1 MGWSAHTDAV
11 TRYVSAP
18 ARGAEASAAIGSKK
32 ATPGSREGLPGLVAV
47 SPARP
52 ADDATSVSIS
62 RMYSSPCSSR
72 TIFAARQA
80 REIQATGLVDPPP
93 GVTPMRH
100 RNVRPD
106 WTCRGPPHGPVE
118 QMQPARRLTTRI
130 LNFIQS
136 GQSIYSFPKLGNG
149 YSESRSNW
157 QRYAAAAQH
166 ANGGVN
172 PVQLYVCVGLGF
184 NSRRSNR
191 ATAGSVAHGGDA
203 VVHISS
209 DCQRRHDHELGAPDG
224 PGSDGDLG
232 WKHVHD
238 DSECQLATLQHG
250 FRVCSAITRSRHR
263 GRQQI
268 VVMQATQHRSGAHP
282 EGLADAMAG
291 LLCRRRHDLR
301 WRVRHAWTERHVR
314 TSVVVMTHP

>member
-1 MGWSAHTDAV
+1 M
-11 TRYVSAP
+11 
-18 ARGAEASAAIGSKK
+18 K
-32 ATPGSREGLPGLVAV
+32 ATPGRREGLPSLVAV

-62 RMYSSPCSSR
+62 RMYSSPCPSR
-72 TIFAARQA
+72 TIFAARQS

-209 DCQRRHDHELGAPDG
+209 DCQRRHDRDQGIAPIEEPGKHRQRHPRRGVNAPWPDAALLTQRKFPAEKEVLRCDG
-224 PGSDGDLG
+224 SPR
-232 WKHVHD
+232 
-238 DSECQLATLQHG
+238 SERQHN
-250 FRVCSAITRSRHR
+250 
-263 GRQQI
+263 
-268 VVMQATQHRSGAHP
+268 
-282 EGLADAMAG
+282 EAG
-291 LLCRRRHDLR
+291 Q
-301 WRVRHAWTERHVR
+301 VGK
-314 TSVVVMTHP
+314 